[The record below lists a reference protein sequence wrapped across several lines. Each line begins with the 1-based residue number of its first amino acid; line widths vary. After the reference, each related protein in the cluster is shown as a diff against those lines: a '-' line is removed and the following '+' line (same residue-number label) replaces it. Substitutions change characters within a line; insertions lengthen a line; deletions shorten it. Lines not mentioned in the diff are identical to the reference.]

1 MKIIVLGGGIIGIS
15 SAWWLS
21 QAGHEVVVVDRCA
34 GPAQE
39 TSFANGGQISV
50 SYAEPWANPQAPLKL
65 FKWMFKD
72 DAPLLF
78 RPQLDWQQWA
88 WGALFLRECLP
99 SRLALNIRAMVSM
112 AQYSRDTL
120 KLMREELGLQYHQ
133 QTKGILNFYRDHAE
147 FDASQLAADVMRD
160 YGVDRRVVSADEV
173 IAIEP
178 ALAPVRQTIVGGDF
192 TVDDESG
199 DAFLFTQQLAKLA
212 GQAGVQFRF
221 STTVTRIVQEGGRAV
236 SAEVIDEH
244 GRYENLKADAFVV
257 AMGSFS
263 PQILRPLG
271 VHCPIYPTKGYSAS
285 FPILNADAAPSVSLT
300 DSSHKVVYT
309 RLGDTLRM
317 AGTAEL
323 SGYSRELNPTRCQAM
338 LLQARELFPDALDYD
353 HVQYWSGLRPSTP
366 SNVPLIG
373 ATRVANVFINSGH
386 GTLGW
391 TMGAGSGRALADL
404 MSGLRPEPVFPFL
417 GQSVNT

>member
-1 MKIIVLGGGIIGIS
+1 MKVIVLGGGIIGIS

-99 SRLALNIRAMVSM
+99 NRLALNIRAMVSM

-120 KLMREELGLQYHQ
+120 KMMREELGLQYHQ

-199 DAFLFTQQLAKLA
+199 DAFLFTQQLAELA

-221 STTVTRIVQEGGRAV
+221 STTVTRIIQEGGRAV
-236 SAEVIDEH
+236 SAEVIDAH

-285 FPILNADAAPSVSLT
+285 FPILNAAAAPSVSLT

-323 SGYSRELNPTRCQAM
+323 SGYSRELNPTRCEAM

-373 ATRVANVFINSGH
+373 ATRVANVFVNSGH

-404 MSGLRPEPVFPFL
+404 MSGLRPEPIFPFL

>member
-65 FKWMFKD
+65 FKWMFQD

-78 RPQLDWQQWA
+78 RPQMDWRQWA

-99 SRLALNIRAMVSM
+99 DRLALNIRAMVSM

-120 KLMREELGLQYHQ
+120 KQMRAELDIQYHQ
-133 QTKGILNFYRDHAE
+133 QTRGILNFYRDHDD

-178 ALAPVRQTIVGGDF
+178 ALAPHRPSIVGGDF

-199 DAFLFTQQLAKLA
+199 DAYLFTTALAKRA
-212 GQAGVQFRF
+212 AQAGVQFRF
-221 STTVTRIVQEGGRAV
+221 STTVTRLISEGGRAQSV
-236 SAEVIDEH
+236 EIIDAQ
-244 GRYENLKADAFVV
+244 GQYENLTADVFVV
-257 AMGSFS
+257 AMGSFT
-263 PQILRPLG
+263 PQLLHPLG

-285 FPILNADAAPSVSLT
+285 FPILDSAAAPMVSLT

-309 RLGDTLRM
+309 RLGNTLRM

-323 SGYSRELNPTRCQAM
+323 SGYSRDLNPKRCQAM
-338 LLQARELFPDALDYD
+338 LTQARELFPDALDYD

-366 SNVPLIG
+366 SNVPMIG
-373 ATRVANVFINSGH
+373 ATRVANVYVNSGH

-391 TMGAGSGRALADL
+391 TMGVGSGRALADL
-404 MSGLRPEPVFPFL
+404 IGGLRPEPEFPFL
-417 GQSVNT
+417 GQSVIT